1 MNITVKENARI
12 GEKYYYMKHR
22 SGLDIYVIPKKLS
35 SAYALFCTR
44 YGAVDNCFKLA
55 GEAEFTRVPDGIA
68 HYLEHKMFENEDGI
82 DTFSRFAA
90 YGASANAFTSM
101 NVTAYL
107 FKCTENFDKNLEI
120 LLDYVTHPYFTP
132 ENVQKEQGIIAQEIR
147 GREDWPEVVQY
158 MNLLSA
164 LYEKSQAKIRVAGTV
179 ESIAKIDAETLYKC
193 YNVFYNLSNMFLC
206 VAGDVTPEQVL
217 AVADKMLP
225 VQEEKKIERLYETEG
240 REPVK
245 KYAEAK
251 FEVAKPMFLLGFKD
265 GFFSSDA
272 RENQKRRRIMEL
284 ITETLFGYS
293 SEFAV
298 DVYESGL
305 IDELDAD
312 YSTVGEAGSFF
323 LFGGESNDVDAAI
336 AKFTE
341 YMESVKKNGLDEE
354 SFERARRLKYASFV
368 RSFEGAGIAET
379 FAMSLIKDA
388 DWFDTG
394 DIIAEITLDE
404 ANALVR
410 ELFDEKYYAVS
421 VINPIESEEK

>member
-1 MNITVKENARI
+1 MNFTVKENARI

-22 SGLDIYVIPKKLS
+22 SGLDIYVIPKKLT

-44 YGAVDNCFKLA
+44 YGAVDNCFRLA
-55 GEAEFTRVPDGIA
+55 GEESFTRVPDGIA
-68 HYLEHKMFENEDGI
+68 HYLEHKMFENEDGV

-107 FKCTENFDKNLEI
+107 FKCTENFEKNLEI

-132 ENVQKEQGIIAQEIR
+132 ENVEKERGIIGQEIR

-158 MNLLSA
+158 MNLLRA

-179 ESIAKIDAETLYKC
+179 ESIAEIDAETLYKC
-193 YNVFYNLSNMFLC
+193 YEVFYNLSNMFLC
-206 VAGDVTPEQVL
+206 VSGDVTPEEVL

-225 VQEEKKIERLYETEG
+225 VQEVKKIERCYDREG

-245 KYAEAK
+245 KYVEEN

-265 GFFSSDA
+265 AFFSPDP
-272 RENQKRRRIMEL
+272 RENQKRRIAMQL

-323 LFGGESNDVDAAI
+323 LFGGESDEVDTAL

-341 YMESVKKNGLDEE
+341 YMESVKKNGLDAE
-354 SFERARRLKYASFV
+354 SFERARKLKYASFV
-368 RSFEGAGIAET
+368 RSFESTGIAET

-421 VINPIESEEK
+421 VINPIEKEGE

>member
-1 MNITVKENARI
+1 MNFTVKENARI
-12 GEKYYYMKHR
+12 GEKYYYMKHS

-55 GEAEFTRVPDGIA
+55 GEENFTRVPDGIA
-68 HYLEHKMFENEDGI
+68 HYLEHKMFENEDGV

-101 NVTAYL
+101 NITAYL
-107 FKCTENFDKNLEI
+107 FKCTENFEKNLEI

-132 ENVQKEQGIIAQEIR
+132 ENVEKERGIIGQEIR

-158 MNLLSA
+158 MNLLRA

-179 ESIAKIDAETLYKC
+179 ESIAEIDAETLYKC
-193 YNVFYNLSNMFLC
+193 YEVFYNLSNMFLC
-206 VAGDVTPEQVL
+206 VSGDVTPEEVL
-217 AVADKMLP
+217 AVADRMLP
-225 VQEEKKIERLYETEG
+225 VQEVKKIERCYDREG

-245 KYAEAK
+245 KYVEEK

-265 GFFSSDA
+265 AFFSENP
-272 RENQKRRRIMEL
+272 RENQKRRIAMQL

-323 LFGGESNDVDAAI
+323 LFGGESDDVDAAL

-341 YMESVKKNGLDEE
+341 YMESVKKNGLDAE
-354 SFERARRLKYASFV
+354 SFERARKLKYASFV
-368 RSFEGAGIAET
+368 RSFESTGIAET

-421 VINPIESEEK
+421 VITPIEKEGE

>member
-1 MNITVKENARI
+1 MDITVKENARI
-12 GEKYYYMKHR
+12 GEKYYYMKHS
-22 SGLDIYVIPKKLS
+22 SGLDVYVIPKKLS

-44 YGAVDNCFKLA
+44 YGAVDNCFRLA
-55 GEAEFTRVPDGIA
+55 GEESFTRVPDGIA
-68 HYLEHKMFENEDGI
+68 HYLEHKMFENEDGV

-107 FKCTENFDKNLEI
+107 FKCTENFEKNLEI

-132 ENVQKEQGIIAQEIR
+132 ENVEKERGIIGQEIR

-158 MNLLSA
+158 MNLLRA

-179 ESIAKIDAETLYKC
+179 ESIAEIDAETLYKC
-193 YNVFYNLSNMFLC
+193 YEVFYNLSNMFLC
-206 VAGDVTPEQVL
+206 VSGDVTPEEVL

-225 VQEEKKIERLYETEG
+225 VQEVKKIERCYDREG

-245 KYAEAK
+245 KYVEEK

-265 GFFSSDA
+265 AFFSENP
-272 RENQKRRRIMEL
+272 RENQKRRAAMQL

-293 SEFAV
+293 SEFAI

-323 LFGGESNDVDAAI
+323 LFGGESDDVDTAI
-336 AKFTE
+336 SKFKE
-341 YMESVKKNGLDEE
+341 YMESVKKNGLDAE
-354 SFERARRLKYASFV
+354 SFERARKLKYASFV
-368 RSFEGAGIAET
+368 RSFESTGIAET

-421 VINPIESEEK
+421 VINPIEKEGE

>member
-22 SGLDIYVIPKKLS
+22 SGLDIYVIPKKLT

-44 YGAVDNCFKLA
+44 YGAVDSCFKLE
-55 GEAEFTRVPDGIA
+55 GDKDFTRVPDGIA
-68 HYLEHKMFENEDGI
+68 HYLEHKMFENEDGV

-101 NVTAYL
+101 NITAYL
-107 FKCTENFDKNLEI
+107 FKCTENFEKNLEI

-132 ENVQKEQGIIAQEIR
+132 ENVEKERGIISQEIR

-164 LYEKSQAKIRVAGTV
+164 LYERSQAKIRVAGTV
-179 ESIAKIDAETLYKC
+179 ESIRDIDAETLYKC
-193 YNVFYNLSNMFLC
+193 YDVFYNLSNMFLC
-206 VAGDVTPEQVL
+206 ISGDVTPEDVL
-217 AVADKMLP
+217 AVADRMLP
-225 VQEEKKIERLYETEG
+225 VQEVKKIERCYDSEG

-245 KYAEAK
+245 KYVEEK
-251 FEVAKPMFLLGFKD
+251 FEVAKSMFLLGFKD
-265 GFFSSDA
+265 AFFSENA
-272 RENQKRRRIMEL
+272 RENQKRRIAMQL

-293 SEFAV
+293 SEFAI

-312 YSTVGEAGSFF
+312 YSTVGKAGSFF
-323 LFGGESNDVDAAI
+323 LFGGESDDVDAAL
-336 AKFTE
+336 AKFNE
-341 YMESVKKNGLDEE
+341 YMESVKKNGMDEE

-368 RSFEGAGIAET
+368 RSFENTGIAET

-394 DIIAEITLDE
+394 DIIAEITLEE

-421 VINPIESEEK
+421 VINPMEKEAE

>member
-1 MNITVKENARI
+1 MNITTKENAHI
-12 GEKYYYMKHR
+12 GEKYYYMKHP

-44 YGAVDNCFKLA
+44 YGAVDNCFRLE

-68 HYLEHKMFENEDGI
+68 HYLEHKMFENEDGV
-82 DTFSRFAA
+82 DTFTRFAA

-107 FKCTENFDKNLEI
+107 FKCTENFEKNLEI
-120 LLDYVTHPYFTP
+120 LLDYVSHPYFTP
-132 ENVQKEQGIIAQEIR
+132 ENVEKERGIIGQEIR

-158 MNLLSA
+158 MTLLRA

-179 ESIAKIDAETLYKC
+179 ESIAEIDAETLYKC
-193 YNVFYNLSNMFLC
+193 YEVFYNLSNMFLC
-206 VAGDVTPEQVL
+206 VSGDVTPEEVL

-225 VQEEKKIERLYETEG
+225 VQEVKKIERCYDREG

-245 KYAEAK
+245 KYVEEK

-265 GFFSSDA
+265 AFFSENP
-272 RENQKRRRIMEL
+272 RENQKRRAAMQL

-293 SEFAV
+293 SEFAI

-323 LFGGESNDVDAAI
+323 LFGGESDDVDTAI
-336 AKFTE
+336 SKFKE
-341 YMESVKKNGLDEE
+341 YMESVKKNGLDAE
-354 SFERARRLKYASFV
+354 SFERARKLKYASFV
-368 RSFEGAGIAET
+368 RSFESTGIAET

-421 VINPIESEEK
+421 VINPIEKEGE

>member
-1 MNITVKENARI
+1 MNFTVKENARI

-22 SGLDIYVIPKKLS
+22 SGLDIYVIPKKLT

-44 YGAVDNCFKLA
+44 YGAVDNCFRLA
-55 GEAEFTRVPDGIA
+55 GEESFTRVPDGIA
-68 HYLEHKMFENEDGI
+68 HYLEHKMFENEDGV

-107 FKCTENFDKNLEI
+107 FKCTENFEKNLEI

-132 ENVQKEQGIIAQEIR
+132 ENVEKERGIIGQEIR

-158 MNLLSA
+158 MNLLRA

-179 ESIAKIDAETLYKC
+179 ESIAEIDAETLYKC
-193 YNVFYNLSNMFLC
+193 YEVFYNLSNMFLC
-206 VAGDVTPEQVL
+206 VSGDVTPEEVL

-225 VQEEKKIERLYETEG
+225 VQEVKKIERCYDREG

-245 KYAEAK
+245 KYVEEK

-265 GFFSSDA
+265 AFFSENP
-272 RENQKRRRIMEL
+272 RENQKRRAAMQL

-293 SEFAV
+293 SEFAI

-323 LFGGESNDVDAAI
+323 LFGGESDDVDTAI
-336 AKFTE
+336 SKFKE
-341 YMESVKKNGLDEE
+341 YMESVKKNGLDAE
-354 SFERARRLKYASFV
+354 SFERARKLKYASFV
-368 RSFEGAGIAET
+368 RSFESTGIAET

-421 VINPIESEEK
+421 VINPIEKEGE

>member
-1 MNITVKENARI
+1 MNIITKENTRI
-12 GEKYYYMKHR
+12 GEKYYYMKHS
-22 SGLDIYVIPKKLS
+22 SGLDIYIIPKKLS

-44 YGAVDNCFKLA
+44 YGAIDNCFKLE

-68 HYLEHKMFENEDGI
+68 HYLEHKMFENEDGV

-101 NVTAYL
+101 DVTAYL
-107 FKCTENFDKNLEI
+107 FKCTENFGKNLEI

-158 MNLLSA
+158 VNLLHA
-164 LYEKSQAKIRVAGTV
+164 LYEKSQARLNVAGTV

-193 YNVFYNLSNMFLC
+193 YEVFYNLSNMFLC
-206 VAGDVTPEQVL
+206 IAGDVTPEEVL

-225 VQEEKKIERLYETEG
+225 DEKEKKIERCYDFEG
-240 REPVK
+240 REPVN
-245 KYAEAK
+245 KYVESS
-251 FEVAKPMFLLGFKD
+251 FEVAKPMFLLGLKD
-265 GFFSSDA
+265 DFHSDDA
-272 RENQKRRRIMEL
+272 REKQKHSMVMQM

-305 IDELDAD
+305 IDEL
-312 YSTVGEAGSFF
+312 EAEYHSGLAGAQF
-323 LFGGESNDVDAAI
+323 LFGGESDDVDAAVK
-336 AKFTE
+336 KFTL
-341 YMESVKKNGLDEE
+341 YMEEVKKTGLDAEA
-354 SFERARRLKYASFV
+354 FERARRLKYASFV
-368 RSFEGAGIAET
+368 RSFEGTGIAET
-379 FAMSLIKDA
+379 FSMSLIKGC

-394 DIIAEITLDE
+394 DIISEITLDE
-404 ANALVR
+404 ANALVC

-421 VINPIESEEK
+421 VINPIEKVGE

>member
-22 SGLDIYVIPKKLS
+22 SGLDIYVIPKKLT

-55 GEAEFTRVPDGIA
+55 SEEEFTRVPDGIA
-68 HYLEHKMFENEDGI
+68 HYLEHKMFENEDGF

-147 GREDWPEVVQY
+147 GREDWPEIVQY

-179 ESIAKIDAETLYKC
+179 ESIQKIDAPLLYKC
-193 YNVFYNLSNMFLC
+193 YDVFYNLSNMFLC
-206 VAGDVTPEQVL
+206 VSGDVTPEEVL

-245 KYAEAK
+245 KYVEAK
-251 FEVAKPMFLLGFKD
+251 FEVAKPMFLLGLKD
-265 GFFSSDA
+265 GFFSSNA
-272 RENQKRRRIMEL
+272 RENQKRSITMEL

-298 DVYESGL
+298 EVYESGL

-323 LFGGESNDVDAAI
+323 LFGGESKDVDAAI
-336 AKFTE
+336 SKFTE
-341 YMESVKKNGLDEE
+341 YMESVKKNGLDAE

-368 RSFEGAGIAET
+368 RSFESTGIAET
-379 FAMSLIKDA
+379 FSMSLIKNA

-394 DIIAEITLDE
+394 DIIAEITIEE

>member
-22 SGLDIYVIPKKLS
+22 SGLDIYVIPKKLT

-44 YGAVDNCFKLA
+44 YGAVDNCFRLES
-55 GEAEFTRVPDGIA
+55 EADFTRVPDGIA
-68 HYLEHKMFENEDGI
+68 HYLEHKMFENEDGV

-101 NVTAYL
+101 EVTAYL

-120 LLDYVTHPYFTP
+120 LLDYVTHPYFTS
-132 ENVQKEQGIIAQEIR
+132 ENVQKERGIIAQEIR

-158 MNLLSA
+158 MNLLRA
-164 LYEKSQAKIRVAGTV
+164 LYERSQAKIRVAGTV
-179 ESIAKIDAETLYKC
+179 ESIQEIDAKLLYKC
-193 YNVFYNLSNMFLC
+193 YEVFYNLSNMFLC

-225 VQEEKKIERLYETEG
+225 VQEEKKIERHYDREG
-240 REPVK
+240 RDPVK
-245 KYAEAK
+245 KYAEEK
-251 FEVAKPMFLLGFKD
+251 FEVAKPMFLLGVKD
-265 GFFSSDA
+265 GFFSENA
-272 RENQKRRRIMEL
+272 RENQKRRIAMEL

-305 IDELDAD
+305 IDELYAD
-312 YSTVGEAGSFF
+312 YSSVVAAGSFF
-323 LFGGESNDVDAAI
+323 MFGGESNDVDAAI
-336 AKFTE
+336 AKFKEYTE
-341 YMESVKKNGLDEE
+341 EVKARGIDEE
-354 SFERARRLKYASFV
+354 SFERARKFKYAAFV
-368 RSFEGAGIAET
+368 RSFEGTGIAEE
-379 FAMSLIKDA
+379 FAMSLIKSSDY
-388 DWFDTG
+388 FDTG

-404 ANALVR
+404 ANAIVR

-421 VINPIESEEK
+421 VIKPIEKENE

>member
-12 GEKYYYMKHR
+12 GEKYYYMKHS

-44 YGAVDNCFKLA
+44 YGAVDNCFRLE
-55 GEAEFTRVPDGIA
+55 GEEGFTRVPDGIA
-68 HYLEHKMFENEDGI
+68 HYLEHKMFENEDGV

-132 ENVQKEQGIIAQEIR
+132 ENVQKERGIIGQEIR

-164 LYEKSQAKIRVAGTV
+164 LYEKSQARIRVAGTV
-179 ESIAKIDAETLYKC
+179 ESIQEIDAPLLYKC
-193 YNVFYNLSNMFLC
+193 YDVFYNLSNMFLC
-206 VAGDVTPEQVL
+206 VSGDVTPEEVA
-217 AVADKMLP
+217 AVADRMLP
-225 VQEEKKIERLYETEG
+225 TQAEKKIERSYDREG

-245 KYAEAK
+245 KYVEER

-265 GFFSSDA
+265 GFFSADA
-272 RENQKRRRIMEL
+272 RENQKRSRTMEL

-312 YSTVGEAGSFF
+312 YSSVGEAGSFF
-323 LFGGESNDVDAAI
+323 LFGGESDDVDAAL
-336 AKFTE
+336 AKFNG
-341 YMESVKKNGLDEE
+341 YMESVKKNGLDAE

-368 RSFEGAGIAET
+368 RSFESTGIAET

-421 VINPIESEEK
+421 VIRPIEKEEA

>member
-22 SGLDIYVIPKKLS
+22 SGLDIYVIPKKLT

-55 GEAEFTRVPDGIA
+55 GEEEFTRVPDGIA
-68 HYLEHKMFENEDGI
+68 HYLEHKMFENEDGF

-147 GREDWPEVVQY
+147 GREDWPEIVQY

-179 ESIAKIDAETLYKC
+179 ESIQKIDAPLLYKC
-193 YNVFYNLSNMFLC
+193 YDVFYNLSNMFLC
-206 VAGDVTPEQVL
+206 VSGDVTPEEVL

-245 KYAEAK
+245 KYVEAK
-251 FEVAKPMFLLGFKD
+251 FEVAKPMFLLGLKD
-265 GFFSSDA
+265 GFFSSNA
-272 RENQKRRRIMEL
+272 RENQKRSITMEL

-298 DVYESGL
+298 EVYESGL

-323 LFGGESNDVDAAI
+323 LFGGESNDVDAALD
-336 AKFTE
+336 KFKE
-341 YMESVKKNGLDEE
+341 YMKSVKKNGLDAE

-368 RSFEGAGIAET
+368 RSFEGTGLAET
-379 FAMSLIKDA
+379 FSMSLIKNA

-394 DIIAEITLDE
+394 DIIAEITIEE

>member
-1 MNITVKENARI
+1 
-12 GEKYYYMKHR
+12 
-22 SGLDIYVIPKKLS
+22 
-35 SAYALFCTR
+35 
-44 YGAVDNCFKLA
+44 
-55 GEAEFTRVPDGIA
+55 
-68 HYLEHKMFENEDGI
+68 
-82 DTFSRFAA
+82 
-90 YGASANAFTSM
+90 M

-147 GREDWPEVVQY
+147 GREDWPEIVQY

-179 ESIAKIDAETLYKC
+179 ESIQKIDAPLLYKC
-193 YNVFYNLSNMFLC
+193 YDVFYNLSNMFLC
-206 VAGDVTPEQVL
+206 VSGDVTPEEVL

-245 KYAEAK
+245 KYVEAK
-251 FEVAKPMFLLGFKD
+251 FEVAKPLFLLGLKD
-265 GFFSSDA
+265 GFFSSNA
-272 RENQKRRRIMEL
+272 RENQKRSITMEL

-298 DVYESGL
+298 EVYESGL

-323 LFGGESNDVDAAI
+323 LFGGESNDVDAALD
-336 AKFTE
+336 KFKE
-341 YMESVKKNGLDEE
+341 YMESVKKNGLDAE

-368 RSFEGAGIAET
+368 RSFEGTGIAET
-379 FAMSLIKDA
+379 FSMSLIKNA

-394 DIIAEITLDE
+394 DIIAEITIEE

>member
-22 SGLDIYVIPKKLS
+22 SGLDIYVIPKKLT

-55 GEAEFTRVPDGIA
+55 GEEEFTRVPDGIA
-68 HYLEHKMFENEDGI
+68 HYLEHKMFENEDGF

-147 GREDWPEVVQY
+147 GREDWPEIVQY

-179 ESIAKIDAETLYKC
+179 ESIQKIDAPLLYKC
-193 YNVFYNLSNMFLC
+193 YDVFYNLSNMFLC
-206 VAGDVTPEQVL
+206 VSGDVTPEEVL

-245 KYAEAK
+245 KYVEAK
-251 FEVAKPMFLLGFKD
+251 FEVAKPMFLLGLKD
-265 GFFSSDA
+265 GFFSSNA
-272 RENQKRRRIMEL
+272 RENQKRSITMEL

-298 DVYESGL
+298 EVYESGL

-323 LFGGESNDVDAAI
+323 LFGGESNDVDAALD
-336 AKFTE
+336 KFKE
-341 YMESVKKNGLDEE
+341 YMKSVKKNGLDAE

-368 RSFEGAGIAET
+368 RSFEGTGIAET
-379 FAMSLIKDA
+379 FSMSLIKNA

-394 DIIAEITLDE
+394 DIIAEITIEE

>member
-1 MNITVKENARI
+1 MNFTVKENARI

-22 SGLDIYVIPKKLS
+22 SGLDIYVIPKKLT

-44 YGAVDNCFKLA
+44 YGAVDNCFRLA
-55 GEAEFTRVPDGIA
+55 GEESFTRVPDGIA
-68 HYLEHKMFENEDGI
+68 HYLEHKMFENEDGV

-107 FKCTENFDKNLEI
+107 FKCTENFEKNLEI

-132 ENVQKEQGIIAQEIR
+132 ENVEKERGIIGQEIR

-158 MNLLSA
+158 MNLLRA

-179 ESIAKIDAETLYKC
+179 ESIAEIDAETLYKC
-193 YNVFYNLSNMFLC
+193 YEVFYNLSNMFLC
-206 VAGDVTPEQVL
+206 VSGDVTPEDVL

-225 VQEEKKIERLYETEG
+225 VQEVKKIERCYDREG
-240 REPVK
+240 RAPVK
-245 KYAEAK
+245 KYVEEK

-265 GFFSSDA
+265 AFFSENP
-272 RENQKRRRIMEL
+272 RENQKRRAAMQL

-293 SEFAV
+293 SEFAI

-323 LFGGESNDVDAAI
+323 LFGGESDDVDTAI
-336 AKFTE
+336 SKFKE
-341 YMESVKKNGLDEE
+341 YMESVKKNGLDAE
-354 SFERARRLKYASFV
+354 SFERARKLKYASFV
-368 RSFEGAGIAET
+368 RSFESTGIAET

-421 VINPIESEEK
+421 VINPIEKEGE

>member
-1 MNITVKENARI
+1 MNFTVKENARI

-22 SGLDIYVIPKKLS
+22 SGLDIYVIPKKLT

-44 YGAVDNCFKLA
+44 YGAVDNCFRLA
-55 GEAEFTRVPDGIA
+55 GEESFTRVPDGIA
-68 HYLEHKMFENEDGI
+68 HYLEHKMFENEDGV

-107 FKCTENFDKNLEI
+107 FKCTENFEKNLEI

-132 ENVQKEQGIIAQEIR
+132 ENVEKERGIIGQEIR

-158 MNLLSA
+158 MNLLRA

-179 ESIAKIDAETLYKC
+179 ESIAEIDAETLYKC
-193 YNVFYNLSNMFLC
+193 YEVFYNLSNMFLC
-206 VAGDVTPEQVL
+206 VSGDVTPEEVL

-225 VQEEKKIERLYETEG
+225 VQEVKKIERCYDREG

-245 KYAEAK
+245 KYVEEK

-265 GFFSSDA
+265 AFFSENP
-272 RENQKRRRIMEL
+272 RENQKRRAAMQL

-293 SEFAV
+293 SEFAI

-323 LFGGESNDVDAAI
+323 LFGGESDDVDTAI
-336 AKFTE
+336 SKFKE
-341 YMESVKKNGLDEE
+341 YMESVKKNGLDAE
-354 SFERARRLKYASFV
+354 SFERARKLKYASFV
-368 RSFEGAGIAET
+368 RSFESTGIAET

-404 ANALVR
+404 ANELVR

-421 VINPIESEEK
+421 VINPIEKEGE

>member
-22 SGLDIYVIPKKLS
+22 SGLDIYVIPKKLT

-55 GEAEFTRVPDGIA
+55 GEEEFTRVPDGIA
-68 HYLEHKMFENEDGI
+68 HYLEHKMFENEDGF

-147 GREDWPEVVQY
+147 GREDWPEIVQY

-179 ESIAKIDAETLYKC
+179 ESIQKIDAPLLYKC
-193 YNVFYNLSNMFLC
+193 YDVFYNLSNMFLC
-206 VAGDVTPEQVL
+206 VSGDVTPEEVL

-245 KYAEAK
+245 KYVEAK
-251 FEVAKPMFLLGFKD
+251 FEVAKPMFLLGLKD
-265 GFFSSDA
+265 GFFSSNA
-272 RENQKRRRIMEL
+272 RENQKRSITMEL

-298 DVYESGL
+298 EVYESGL

-323 LFGGESNDVDAAI
+323 LFGGESNDVDAALD
-336 AKFTE
+336 KFKE
-341 YMESVKKNGLDEE
+341 YMESVKKNGLDAE

-368 RSFEGAGIAET
+368 RSFESTGIAET
-379 FAMSLIKDA
+379 FSMSLIKNA

-394 DIIAEITLDE
+394 DIIAEITIEE

-421 VINPIESEEK
+421 VISPIESEEK

>member
-1 MNITVKENARI
+1 MNFTVKENARI
-12 GEKYYYMKHR
+12 GEKYYYMKHS

-55 GEAEFTRVPDGIA
+55 GEENFTRVPDGIA
-68 HYLEHKMFENEDGI
+68 HYLEHKMFENEDGV

-101 NVTAYL
+101 NITAYL
-107 FKCTENFDKNLEI
+107 FKCTENFEKNLEI

-132 ENVQKEQGIIAQEIR
+132 ENVEKERGIIGQEIR

-158 MNLLSA
+158 MNLLRA

-179 ESIAKIDAETLYKC
+179 ESIAEIDAETLYKC
-193 YNVFYNLSNMFLC
+193 YEVFYNLSNMFLC
-206 VAGDVTPEQVL
+206 VSGDVTPEEVL
-217 AVADKMLP
+217 AVADRMLP
-225 VQEEKKIERLYETEG
+225 VQEVKNIERCYDREG

-245 KYAEAK
+245 KYVEEK

-265 GFFSSDA
+265 AFFSENP
-272 RENQKRRRIMEL
+272 RENQKRRIAMQL

-323 LFGGESNDVDAAI
+323 LFGGESDDVDAAL

-341 YMESVKKNGLDEE
+341 YMESVKKNGLDAE
-354 SFERARRLKYASFV
+354 SFERARKLKYASFV
-368 RSFEGAGIAET
+368 RSFESTGIAET

-421 VINPIESEEK
+421 VITPIEKEGE